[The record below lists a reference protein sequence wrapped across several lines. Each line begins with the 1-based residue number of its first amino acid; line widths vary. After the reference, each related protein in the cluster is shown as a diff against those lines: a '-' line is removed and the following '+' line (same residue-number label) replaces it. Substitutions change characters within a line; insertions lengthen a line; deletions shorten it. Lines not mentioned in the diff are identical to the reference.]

1 MRTDDNVSRNTRT
14 LNQVSKEMLEIKN
27 IATGVKNA
35 FEQTVSSGLH
45 PKEETIVELEYI
57 KRNFTN

>member
-14 LNQVSKEMLEIKN
+14 LNQISKEILEIKN

-35 FEQTVSSGLH
+35 FE
-45 PKEETIVELEYI
+45 
-57 KRNFTN
+57 